1 MKLERLENLKKIST
15 KSLIVK
21 EVLKNL
27 TNQEYYNKYELEVNL
42 SLILL
47 SLFGDKQIHEEM
59 QKEDIDWINFVD
71 DNYHLIEE
79 LKQGEYKE
87 EMAEIEEE
95 IHNGAKQKQKYNR
108 SFAVLIEGLEN
119 FFSEDNLKKIQENLS
134 KVEKK
139 V

>member
-1 MKLERLENLKKIST
+1 MKLERLENLKKISI
-15 KSLIVK
+15 KSVIVK

-27 TNQEYYNKYELEVNL
+27 ARQEYYNKYELEVNL
-42 SLILL
+42 SLVLF
-47 SLFGDKQIHEEM
+47 SLFGNKEIHEEM
-59 QKEDIDWINFVD
+59 QKEDIDWIDFVD
-71 DNYHLIEE
+71 NNYHLVEE

-134 KVEKK
+134 KVEK
-139 V
+139 

>member
-134 KVEKK
+134 KVEK
-139 V
+139 

>member
-27 TNQEYYNKYELEVNL
+27 TKQEYYNKYELEVNL
-42 SLILL
+42 SLILF
-47 SLFGDKQIHEEM
+47 SLFGDKEIHEEM

-134 KVEKK
+134 KVEK
-139 V
+139 

>member
-27 TNQEYYNKYELEVNL
+27 ARQEYYNKYELEVNL
-42 SLILL
+42 SLILF
-47 SLFGDKQIHEEM
+47 SLFGDKEIHEEM

-95 IHNGAKQKQKYNR
+95 IHNGAEQKQKYNR

-134 KVEKK
+134 KVEK
-139 V
+139 

>member
-27 TNQEYYNKYELEVNL
+27 ARQEYYNKYELEVNL
-42 SLILL
+42 SLILF
-47 SLFGDKQIHEEM
+47 SLFGDKEIHEEM

-134 KVEKK
+134 KVEK
-139 V
+139 

>member
-27 TNQEYYNKYELEVNL
+27 ARQEYYNKYELEVNL
-42 SLILL
+42 SLILF
-47 SLFGDKQIHEEM
+47 SLFGDKEMHEEM

-87 EMAEIEEE
+87 KMAEIEEE

-134 KVEKK
+134 KVEK
-139 V
+139 

>member
-1 MKLERLENLKKIST
+1 MKLERLENLKKISI
-15 KSLIVK
+15 KSVIVK

-27 TNQEYYNKYELEVNL
+27 ARQEYYNKYELEVNL
-42 SLILL
+42 SLILF
-47 SLFGDKQIHEEM
+47 SLFGDKEIHEEM

-71 DNYHLIEE
+71 NNYHLIEE

-134 KVEKK
+134 KVEK
-139 V
+139 

>member
-1 MKLERLENLKKIST
+1 MKLERLENLKKVST
-15 KSLIVK
+15 KSLIIK

-27 TNQEYYNKYELEVNL
+27 AKQEYYNKYELEVNL
-42 SLILL
+42 SLILF
-47 SLFGDKQIHEEM
+47 SLFGDKEIHEEM
-59 QKEDIDWINFVD
+59 QKEDIDWINFVN

-87 EMAEIEEE
+87 EMTEIEEE

-134 KVEKK
+134 KVEK
-139 V
+139 

>member
-27 TNQEYYNKYELEVNL
+27 ARQEYYNKYELEVNL
-42 SLILL
+42 SLILF
-47 SLFGDKQIHEEM
+47 SLFGNKEIHEEM
-59 QKEDIDWINFVD
+59 QKEDINWIDFVD

-95 IHNGAKQKQKYNR
+95 IHKGAKQKQKYNR

-134 KVEKK
+134 KVEK
-139 V
+139 

>member
-27 TNQEYYNKYELEVNL
+27 ARQEYYNKYELEVNL
-42 SLILL
+42 SLILF
-47 SLFGDKQIHEEM
+47 SLFGDKEIHEEM

-108 SFAVLIEGLEN
+108 SFATLIEGLEN

-134 KVEKK
+134 EVEK
-139 V
+139 

>member
-27 TNQEYYNKYELEVNL
+27 ARQEYYNKYELEVNL
-42 SLILL
+42 SLILF
-47 SLFGDKQIHEEM
+47 SLFGNKEIHEEM
-59 QKEDIDWINFVD
+59 QKEDINWIDFVD

-87 EMAEIEEE
+87 EMIEIEEE
-95 IHNGAKQKQKYNR
+95 IHKGAKQKQKYNR

-134 KVEKK
+134 KVEK
-139 V
+139 

>member
-1 MKLERLENLKKIST
+1 MKLERLENLKMIST

-27 TNQEYYNKYELEVNL
+27 ARQEYYNKYELEVNL
-42 SLILL
+42 SLILF
-47 SLFGDKQIHEEM
+47 SLFGDKEIHEEM

-134 KVEKK
+134 KVEK
-139 V
+139 

>member
-59 QKEDIDWINFVD
+59 QKEDINWVDFVN

-79 LKQGEYKE
+79 LKQGEYKD

-95 IHNGAKQKQKYNR
+95 IHNGTKQRQKYNR

-134 KVEKK
+134 KIEK
-139 V
+139 

>member
-27 TNQEYYNKYELEVNL
+27 ARQEYYNKYELEVNL
-42 SLILL
+42 SLILF
-47 SLFGDKQIHEEM
+47 SLFGDKEIHEEM

-79 LKQGEYKE
+79 LRQGEYKE

-134 KVEKK
+134 KVEK
-139 V
+139 

>member
-1 MKLERLENLKKIST
+1 MKLERLENLKKISA

-27 TNQEYYNKYELEVNL
+27 ARQEYYNKYELEVNL
-42 SLILL
+42 SLILF
-47 SLFGDKQIHEEM
+47 SLFGDKEIHEEM

-134 KVEKK
+134 KVEK
-139 V
+139 

>member
-1 MKLERLENLKKIST
+1 MKLERLENLKKISA

-27 TNQEYYNKYELEVNL
+27 ARQEYYNKYELEVNL
-42 SLILL
+42 SLILF
-47 SLFGDKQIHEEM
+47 SLFGDKEIHEEM
-59 QKEDIDWINFVD
+59 QKEDIDWINFVN

-87 EMAEIEEE
+87 EMTEIEEE

-134 KVEKK
+134 KVEK
-139 V
+139 

>member
-1 MKLERLENLKKIST
+1 MKLERLENLTKIST

-134 KVEKK
+134 KVEK
-139 V
+139 

>member
-1 MKLERLENLKKIST
+1 MKLERLENLKKVST
-15 KSLIVK
+15 KSLIIK

-27 TNQEYYNKYELEVNL
+27 ARQEYYNKYELEVNL
-42 SLILL
+42 SLILF
-47 SLFGDKQIHEEM
+47 SLFGNKEIHEEM
-59 QKEDIDWINFVD
+59 QKEDINWIDFVD

-95 IHNGAKQKQKYNR
+95 IHKGAKQKQKYNR

-134 KVEKK
+134 RVEK
-139 V
+139 

>member
-1 MKLERLENLKKIST
+1 MKLERLENLKKVST
-15 KSLIVK
+15 KSLIIK

-27 TNQEYYNKYELEVNL
+27 ARQEYYNKYELEVNL
-42 SLILL
+42 SLILF
-47 SLFGDKQIHEEM
+47 SLFGDKEIHEEM

-134 KVEKK
+134 KVEK
-139 V
+139 

>member
-27 TNQEYYNKYELEVNL
+27 ARQEYYNKYELEVNL
-42 SLILL
+42 SLILF
-47 SLFGDKQIHEEM
+47 SLFGDKEIHEEM
-59 QKEDIDWINFVD
+59 QKEDINWIDFVD
-71 DNYHLIEE
+71 DNYYLIEE
-79 LKQGEYKE
+79 LKQGEYKK

-95 IHNGAKQKQKYNR
+95 IQNGAKQRQKYNR

-134 KVEKK
+134 KVEK
-139 V
+139 

>member
-15 KSLIVK
+15 KSLIGK

-134 KVEKK
+134 KVEK
-139 V
+139 

>member
-27 TNQEYYNKYELEVNL
+27 DRQEYYNKYELEVNL
-42 SLILL
+42 SLILF
-47 SLFGDKQIHEEM
+47 SLFGNKEIHEEM
-59 QKEDIDWINFVD
+59 QKEDINWIDFVN

-87 EMAEIEEE
+87 EMTEIEEE

-134 KVEKK
+134 KVEK
-139 V
+139 

>member
-59 QKEDIDWINFVD
+59 QKEDINWVDFVN

-79 LKQGEYKE
+79 LKQGEYKD

-95 IHNGAKQKQKYNR
+95 IHNGAKQRQKYNR

-134 KVEKK
+134 KVEK
-139 V
+139 

>member
-1 MKLERLENLKKIST
+1 MKLERLENLKKVST

-27 TNQEYYNKYELEVNL
+27 ARQEYYNKYELEVNL
-42 SLILL
+42 SLILF
-47 SLFGDKQIHEEM
+47 SLFGNKEIHEEM
-59 QKEDIDWINFVD
+59 QKEDINWIDFVD

-108 SFAVLIEGLEN
+108 SFAILIEGLEN

-134 KVEKK
+134 KVEK
-139 V
+139 